1 MKAEAHRIVLKV
13 GSSSLNHPGGGLD
26 EQAIERVVGLL
37 AALTQDGV
45 QCILVSSGAVAAGM
59 GKLGLTVRPGD
70 IAERQAVAAVGQ
82 GKLIEKYNE
91 HLEKHGLIGA
101 QVLLSRV
108 DLADSVHYRNAQNT
122 LEKLIKLQVIP
133 IINENDTVVVEELC
147 FGDNDRLSALVAGLV
162 HADFLAIFTDVD
174 GLYTGNPKHDSQ
186 ARLIEEVR
194 DITEVEEAAEGTDSG
209 LGTGGMSTK
218 LKAAQI
224 ATRFG
229 IGVALLNNERIEA
242 MKDFFKGQKPRGT
255 YFHPLQHRLAGR
267 KRWIAYAGLSEG
279 EIQVDDGAARALRE
293 KGKSLLAKG
302 IVAVAGNWERKDL
315 VRIIDASGREL
326 GRGIAELSS
335 TEVEKVKGKH
345 SEDMLKLLPDLT
357 REEVIHRDNL
367 TIAQEE

>member
-1 MKAEAHRIVLKV
+1 MKSDAHRLVLKI

-26 EQAIERVVGLL
+26 ERAVERVADLL
-37 AALTQDGV
+37 SALTKDGIECV
-45 QCILVSSGAVAAGM
+45 LVSSGAVAAGM
-59 GKLGLTVRPGD
+59 GTLGLTARPGD

-91 HLEKHGLIGA
+91 YLEKNGLIGA

-108 DLADSVHYRNAQNT
+108 DLADPAHYHNAQNT
-122 LEKLIKLQVIP
+122 LEKLIKRQVVP

-174 GLYTGNPKHDSQ
+174 GLYTQNPKHDPG
-186 ARLIEEVR
+186 ARLIEQVH
-194 DITEVEEAAEGTDSG
+194 DIAAVEKAAGGPDSC
-209 LGTGGMSTK
+209 LGTGGMASK

-229 IGVALLNNERIEA
+229 IGVLLLNNSQIEA
-242 MKDFFKGQKPRGT
+242 MKDFFRGQKPRGT

-279 EIQVDDGAARALRE
+279 AIKVDDGAAKALRE
-293 KGKSLLAKG
+293 EGKSLLAKG
-302 IVAVAGNWERKDL
+302 IVEVEGSWERHDL
-315 VRIIDASGREL
+315 VRIIDSSGQEI

-335 TEVEKVKGKH
+335 AEVEKVKGRH

-367 TIAQEE
+367 TIAQEG